1 MKRGRQEKMY
11 EVNDS
16 ANRWEVYKVLK
27 LEYQK
32 KHEKEEVVEGIVEF
46 ALQWLSQEEKNKI
59 INALK
64 H

>member
-1 MKRGRQEKMY
+1 MY

-32 KHEKEEVVEGIVEF
+32 KHDKGEVVEGILEF

-59 INALK
+59 ISTLK

>member
-1 MKRGRQEKMY
+1 MY

-46 ALQWLSQEEKNKI
+46 ALQLLSQEEKNKI
-59 INALK
+59 ISALK

>member
-1 MKRGRQEKMY
+1 MY

-32 KHEKEEVVEGIVEF
+32 KYEKEEVVEGIVEF

-59 INALK
+59 ISALK